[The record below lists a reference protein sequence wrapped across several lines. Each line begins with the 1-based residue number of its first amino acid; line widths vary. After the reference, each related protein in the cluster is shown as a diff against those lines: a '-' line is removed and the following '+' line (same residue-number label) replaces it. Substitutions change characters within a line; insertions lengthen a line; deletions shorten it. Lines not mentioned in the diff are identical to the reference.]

1 MKTHPTEHPS
11 AEQEEISKKIE
22 EMLSTLKERNH
33 LISKYYK
40 IYFEPHQAAPATT
53 QPEKESQQQP

>member
-1 MKTHPTEHPS
+1 MKTLPEEHPS

-22 EMLSTLKERNH
+22 EMLSRLKVRNQ
-33 LISKYYK
+33 LLSKYYK

-53 QPEKESQQQP
+53 QPEKESQ